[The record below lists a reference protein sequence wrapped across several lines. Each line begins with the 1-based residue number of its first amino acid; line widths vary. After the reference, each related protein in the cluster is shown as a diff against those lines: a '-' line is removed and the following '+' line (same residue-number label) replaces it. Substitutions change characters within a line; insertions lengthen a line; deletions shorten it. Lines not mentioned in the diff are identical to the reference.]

1 MYVHPALIRFGI
13 IFFAAVN
20 RIHAQD
26 SVYLPV
32 SRCMV
37 FNAWSRFYSA
47 SSYYDVSWTHE
58 GPAPAAFPPARRM
71 LLPGTNHV
79 HASGWRLTACRT
91 GTSAL
96 LGPNFIPPL
105 AYSDTIQTNWQANLQ
120 NTPDAKIESPFY
132 PEGIGTLYFDAI
144 NVWQSEPTEITVEIA
159 TNMLEQTYLGGG
171 VTNVMLPAESE
182 QLVYNW
188 QTLDVVALNAASSND
203 VTRYQRELLCR
214 APARFRIRRTGVVYL
229 ALLDNALTAI
239 DNISASY
246 PPADVVLERPALVFK
261 PGYPAAGEPCVIR
274 CEASCVGT
282 NWNERTGYTNRAVTV
297 HYRWRFLDQM
307 SNAWASAPMSYV
319 AGSGVGD
326 GEVYE
331 ATLPAQAAAG
341 DLEYFFGCEFE
352 GYRYLHFDY
361 TLSDYAYET
370 EWLSPRML
378 REDLAL
384 SGGREYSVRLRP
396 IASSFGEV
404 LLVVGEPGAE
414 HAVSMTPVEGGF
426 WRGIVPLAGRDPT
439 NLCFYVCGENRY
451 DAVSDTFL
459 PDPVYWGG
467 ASQTVPLT
475 LPVTGVCGSGGV
487 PPEHR
492 IRVSTAGSGCVH
504 VLFDDLTGAY
514 RVTRAEYQD
523 FNGWAAPPDVFT
535 DSNGQVGKQKITQS
549 FDGWTTNVTQR
560 VTEYFAGYPAET
572 NVFAASPSVTF
583 NGWVRG
589 SSAYA
594 VDRLPADADNTPDPA
609 DPKLRNVAV
618 ALMGGESGLGLG
630 YIHNQAGATL
640 PDGLGGISFKS
651 RLRQS
656 ANPFEAV
663 YYKYGFAMQ
672 NYLVRVNVRAADP
685 LPPESP
691 SVSVLGYYS
700 DPENFYEFRVTQI
713 PDTAFPVRD
722 KRIAFELYKWQSGI
736 PYRLARSAPGV
747 NLSLN
752 VETKLEMRM
761 YSVGSMTEIRCKF
774 GTSDNVVSY
783 SDSGQTGGPAMT
795 QGGTIGFMS
804 SDCRSGFSAVESQ
817 PTSSGAVPTGVATS
831 LLSAVEPTFSS
842 DVSNWSLA
850 PSCRWEALATV
861 TPRGIYAVEPTQT
874 LGVYLQ
880 PTEWGTEGTPA
891 APGAAAWTL
900 AHEILLTGFDD
911 ATHQIPV
918 EAWRSHFV
926 MLRVIGRPDG
936 RRVDV
941 VVDELGLSG
950 WRGQTG
956 SELSPGEDEQTNLPA
971 AHEWTATEAW
981 VSEGRVDLDHRRG
994 GREVDALGAEGAWLD
1009 QSVRSPCMMTGAGML
1024 EFDYQVLRAPAR
1036 LTVQYAPAETPDA
1049 WQEVSSWV
1057 VAEAMTAFSH
1067 ASVFLGTNSA
1077 GYLRVLNE
1085 RDDACVDAR
1094 VLIDHAVAWDEPPV
1108 DDTAWRAYNAK
1119 ISDSDALRVMLDESK
1134 ACFLNN
1140 SQTAETDPVQDRD
1153 LPFLQSPALAF
1164 PFGSLTFMARAYDA
1178 GMPATIAVYAST
1190 NGCAAPAEHWFKVH
1204 EFSGI
1209 SHVLYQTYR
1218 FAPSLPAQ
1226 FDAIRLV
1233 VATDGSSGRAC
1244 VDDVAVCEPD
1254 AVAVAPCLIVQG
1266 PASPIS
1272 ERAALD
1278 GDGQVTVRLSEPY
1291 PEAVEVRLDV
1301 SPGASAA
1308 NGCLSLTAT
1317 NLVFEA
1323 GSVEQHVAINAVKDG
1338 TALSGAGGFT
1348 VTPVMVSPAAA
1359 QLYYSA
1365 SFPAVVRVLN
1375 NAPLIVTPI
1384 DSGLQEPAMTIPC
1397 GQPFNF
1403 YWDVHDVSADSSA
1416 DVGNGMMITW
1426 NFGDGSPSVVWG
1438 ASGMISHVFASAGDW
1453 VVRMTACDKDGDAD
1467 DVYFMVRVL
1476 EPATLLTPVP
1486 IPYAWLN
1493 LYPSALAAA
1502 GGDYESAAQDDTD
1515 SDGQATWQEYVAGSD
1530 PTNFYSVF
1538 RAGIVVSN
1546 GIGWI
1551 TWAPDLGPFA
1561 RRYTVEGKTNLTDEV
1576 WSERKSGMRF
1586 FKVKVSLPD

>member
-1 MYVHPALIRFGI
+1 
-13 IFFAAVN
+13 
-20 RIHAQD
+20 
-26 SVYLPV
+26 
-32 SRCMV
+32 
-37 FNAWSRFYSA
+37 
-47 SSYYDVSWTHE
+47 
-58 GPAPAAFPPARRM
+58 
-71 LLPGTNHV
+71 
-79 HASGWRLTACRT
+79 
-91 GTSAL
+91 
-96 LGPNFIPPL
+96 
-105 AYSDTIQTNWQANLQ
+105 
-120 NTPDAKIESPFY
+120 
-132 PEGIGTLYFDAI
+132 
-144 NVWQSEPTEITVEIA
+144 
-159 TNMLEQTYLGGG
+159 
-171 VTNVMLPAESE
+171 
-182 QLVYNW
+182 
-188 QTLDVVALNAASSND
+188 
-203 VTRYQRELLCR
+203 
-214 APARFRIRRTGVVYL
+214 
-229 ALLDNALTAI
+229 
-239 DNISASY
+239 
-246 PPADVVLERPALVFK
+246 
-261 PGYPAAGEPCVIR
+261 
-274 CEASCVGT
+274 
-282 NWNERTGYTNRAVTV
+282 
-297 HYRWRFLDQM
+297 
-307 SNAWASAPMSYV
+307 
-319 AGSGVGD
+319 
-326 GEVYE
+326 
-331 ATLPAQAAAG
+331 
-341 DLEYFFGCEFE
+341 
-352 GYRYLHFDY
+352 
-361 TLSDYAYET
+361 
-370 EWLSPRML
+370 
-378 REDLAL
+378 
-384 SGGREYSVRLRP
+384 
-396 IASSFGEV
+396 
-404 LLVVGEPGAE
+404 VVGEPGAE

-439 NLCFYVCGENRY
+439 NLCFYVCGESRY

-459 PDPVYWGG
+459 PDPVYWGD

-514 RVTRAEYQD
+514 RVTRAEYQN

-594 VDRLPADADNTPDPA
+594 VDRLPAEADNTPDPA
-609 DPKLRNVAV
+609 DPKFRNVAV
-618 ALMGGESGLGLG
+618 MLMGGKAGLGLG
-630 YIHNQAGATL
+630 YIHNREGYTL
-640 PDGLGGISFKS
+640 PDGIDRISFKC
-651 RLRQS
+651 RLGQVASPR
-656 ANPFEAV
+656 EAV
-663 YYKYGFAMQ
+663 YYTQGFLMQ
-672 NYLVRVNVRAADP
+672 NYLVRASVGADAGMSSQ
-685 LPPESP
+685 EP
-691 SVSVLGYYS
+691 SLSVLGYYL
-700 DPENFYEFRVTQI
+700 DYDNFYEYRMTQV
-713 PDTAFPVRD
+713 PDTANLNRD
-722 KRIAFELYKWQSGI
+722 KRILHELYKWRGGV
-736 PYRLARSAPGV
+736 PYRLTSSTR
-747 NLSLN
+747 NEDLTILTRTT
-752 VETKLEMRM
+752 VELRM
-761 YSVGSMTEIRCKF
+761 FTSGSTTTLRCKF
-774 GTSDNVVSY
+774 GSTDNVLQAT
-783 SDSGQTGGPAMT
+783 DSGSTGGAALT
-795 QGGTIGFMS
+795 RGTCGFMS
-804 SDCRSGFSAVESQ
+804 AECRSGFSGVFSQ
-817 PTSSGAVPTGVATS
+817 ATAAGAVATGASTPL
-831 LLSAVEPTFSS
+831 LLSNTVAS
-842 DVSNWSLA
+842 DIQNWSYA
-850 PSCRWEALATV
+850 PAGRWEVRTDYTV
-861 TPRGIYAVEPTQT
+861 KGIYTVIPTQK
-874 LGVYLQ
+874 LGVFLQ
-880 PTEWGTEGTPA
+880 PTEFGTDESPH
-891 APGAAAWTL
+891 APGTLAWTL
-900 AHEILLTGFDD
+900 FEEVTLSGFGYQNYDV
-911 ATHQIPV
+911 PV
-918 EAWRSHFV
+918 SSWRSHFV
-926 MLRVIGRPDG
+926 MLQPIGRTDG
-936 RRVDV
+936 QNIDV
-941 VVDELGLSG
+941 AVDELQLTN
-950 WRGQTG
+950 WRGRTG
-956 SELSPGEDEQTNLPA
+956 SDLSPGEDEQMNLPA
-971 AHEWTATEAW
+971 ATEWVATEAW
-981 VSEGRVDLDHRRG
+981 VSDGRVDLDHRRG

-1057 VAEAMTAFSH
+1057 VTEAMTVFSH
-1067 ASVFLGTNSA
+1067 ASVFLGTNNA

-1190 NGCAAPAEHWFKVH
+1190 NGCAAPAEHWFKAH